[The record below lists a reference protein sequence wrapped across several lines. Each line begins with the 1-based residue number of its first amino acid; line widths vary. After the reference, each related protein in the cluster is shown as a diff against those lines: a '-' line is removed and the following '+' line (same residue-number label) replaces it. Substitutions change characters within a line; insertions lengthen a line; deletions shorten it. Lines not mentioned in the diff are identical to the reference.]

1 MPGLPGSPGTSGLPG
16 LPGPKGLDGSP
27 GFPGLRGPKGEPGL
41 VSEVMNDSSN
51 CISIYDHHYYDHS

>member
-51 CISIYDHHYYDHS
+51 CISIFYYDHS